1 MFGVSCLFKADQ
13 PVLVHD
19 NTVATHLFYIA
30 QEAVH
35 NAIKHGRSDQILI
48 ELSSDDNG
56 IVLEIRDNGQGMPET
71 FPTGGMGLRIMSYR
85 AKLIGS
91 SLEIKGNE
99 GKGAVVKCSLRNY
112 ERKA

>member
-1 MFGVSCLFKADQ
+1 MFKGDQ

-35 NAIKHGRSDQILI
+35 NAIKHGVADQILL

-56 IVLEIRDNGQGMPET
+56 IVLKIRDNGEGMPET
-71 FPTGGMGLRIMSYR
+71 FPSTGMGLRIMSYR
-85 AKLIGS
+85 AKLIGA
-91 SLEIKGNE
+91 SLEIKRDE
-99 GKGAVVKCSLRNY
+99 GKGTLVKCSLRNY
-112 ERKA
+112 DRKAL